1 MDYYVKPDMKQTLS
15 LLLILFVV
23 TVAIHHSSSTMN
35 RKRYYDTWDDN
46 NDAGN
51 NGEGESVKAGS
62 FRYKG
67 LIKNDPCE
75 NKPLWF
81 LKSQERL
88 GKLSPF
94 YDCLNSRRAE

>member
-1 MDYYVKPDMKQTLS
+1 
-15 LLLILFVV
+15 
-23 TVAIHHSSSTMN
+23 MN